1 MDFRWLAISLCL
13 GANVL
18 LWTAAAS
25 SQVEPVIGAIENI
38 TKFDPALGFA
48 GLVIAFV
55 LVFVTMDGRSH
66 REERREWA
74 VAIRSVAESNVA
86 LAAREAQ
93 LIEVIKS
100 LQDTIER
107 HS

>member
-1 MDFRWLAISLCL
+1 MDFRWLAVSLCL
-13 GANVL
+13 SANVL

-25 SQVEPVIGAIENI
+25 SQVDPVIGAIENI
-38 TKFDPALGFA
+38 TRFDPALGFA

-66 REERREWA
+66 RIERREWTT
-74 VAIRSVAESNVA
+74 AIRTVAESNVA

-93 LIEVIKS
+93 LIETIKS
-100 LQDTIER
+100 LQAAIER